1 MGVWT
6 GICLKLFLGVN
17 ITVKGLENI
26 PKDQKYFVVCSH
38 QSIFET
44 FYLQTIF
51 NSSVF
56 ILKKELMKIPLFGLP
71 GNPVS
76 AGVCSLIFLRASIN
90 KILGVN
96 EFFPNL
102 HVGILNGELKKNDQL
117 ISKIRILEG
126 KKIIFT
132 NATSK
137 HAKKIL
143 KILELE
149 DDFDQI
155 IDIKDLEYI
164 PKPDKRSY
172 KKLLECLNLNK
183 ENLNKTIF
191 FEDTVKN
198 LIPAKELGITTVW
211 MKNSINEKDFKKN
224 FSFIDYSFNNL
235 SEFLDTIKMRG

>member
-1 MGVWT
+1 MIYQNSFQNWIFDLDNTMYDINLGLFKKISNRIT
-6 GICLKLFLGVN
+6 DFIMSKYSLDIDQAKKIQKEYYLKYGLTLRGLIVEKKLEPEEFLDYVHD
-17 ITVKGLENI
+17 VEHPELE
-26 PKDQKYFVVCSH
+26 
-38 QSIFET
+38 
-44 FYLQTIF
+44 
-51 NSSVF
+51 
-56 ILKKELMKIPLFGLP
+56 
-71 GNPVS
+71 
-76 AGVCSLIFLRASIN
+76 
-90 KILGVN
+90 
-96 EFFPNL
+96 
-102 HVGILNGELKKNDQL
+102 KNDQL

-149 DDFDQI
+149 HDFDQI

-183 ENLNKTIF
+183 ENLDKTIF

-211 MKNSINEKDFKKN
+211 MKNSINEKDFMKN
-224 FSFIDYSFNNL
+224 CNFIDYSFNNL
-235 SEFLDTIKMRG
+235 NEFLDTVKMRG

>member
-1 MGVWT
+1 MIYQNSFQNWIFDLDNTMYDINLGLFKKISNRIT
-6 GICLKLFLGVN
+6 DFIMSKYSLDIDQAKKIQKEYYLKYGLTLRGLIVEKKLEPEEFLDYVHD
-17 ITVKGLENI
+17 VEHPELE
-26 PKDQKYFVVCSH
+26 
-38 QSIFET
+38 
-44 FYLQTIF
+44 
-51 NSSVF
+51 
-56 ILKKELMKIPLFGLP
+56 
-71 GNPVS
+71 
-76 AGVCSLIFLRASIN
+76 
-90 KILGVN
+90 
-96 EFFPNL
+96 
-102 HVGILNGELKKNDQL
+102 KNDQL

-155 IDIKDLEYI
+155 IDIKDLDYI

-183 ENLNKTIF
+183 ESLDKTIF

-211 MKNSINEKDFKKN
+211 MKNSINEKDFIKN
-224 FSFIDYSFNNL
+224 CNFIDYSFNNL
-235 SEFLDTIKMRG
+235 NEFLDTIKMRG

>member
-1 MGVWT
+1 MIYQNSFQNWIFDLDNTMYDINLGLFKKISNRIT
-6 GICLKLFLGVN
+6 DFIMSKYSLDIDQAKKIQKEYYLKYGLTLRGLIVEKKLEPDEFLDYVHD
-17 ITVKGLENI
+17 VEH
-26 PKDQKYFVVCSH
+26 P
-38 QSIFET
+38 
-44 FYLQTIF
+44 
-51 NSSVF
+51 
-56 ILKKELMKIPLFGLP
+56 
-71 GNPVS
+71 
-76 AGVCSLIFLRASIN
+76 
-90 KILGVN
+90 
-96 EFFPNL
+96 
-102 HVGILNGELKKNDQL
+102 ELKKNDQL

-149 DDFDQI
+149 YDFDQI

-183 ENLNKTIF
+183 ENLDKTIF

-224 FSFIDYSFNNL
+224 CNFIDYSFNNL
-235 SEFLDTIKMRG
+235 NEFLDTIKMRG

>member
-1 MGVWT
+1 MIYQNSFQNWIFDLDNTIYDINLGLFKKISNRIT
-6 GICLKLFLGVN
+6 DFIMSKYSLDIDQAKKIQKEYYLKYGLTLRGLIVEKKLEPEEFLDYVHD
-17 ITVKGLENI
+17 VEHPELE
-26 PKDQKYFVVCSH
+26 
-38 QSIFET
+38 
-44 FYLQTIF
+44 
-51 NSSVF
+51 
-56 ILKKELMKIPLFGLP
+56 
-71 GNPVS
+71 
-76 AGVCSLIFLRASIN
+76 
-90 KILGVN
+90 
-96 EFFPNL
+96 
-102 HVGILNGELKKNDQL
+102 KNDQL

-149 DDFDQI
+149 HDFDQI

-183 ENLNKTIF
+183 ENLDKTIF

>member
-1 MGVWT
+1 MIYQNSFQNWIFDLDNTMYDINLGLFKKISNRIT
-6 GICLKLFLGVN
+6 DFIMSKYSLDIDQAKKIQKEYYLKYGLTLRGLIVEKKLEPEEFLDYVHD
-17 ITVKGLENI
+17 VEHPELE
-26 PKDQKYFVVCSH
+26 
-38 QSIFET
+38 
-44 FYLQTIF
+44 
-51 NSSVF
+51 
-56 ILKKELMKIPLFGLP
+56 
-71 GNPVS
+71 
-76 AGVCSLIFLRASIN
+76 
-90 KILGVN
+90 
-96 EFFPNL
+96 
-102 HVGILNGELKKNDQL
+102 KNDQL

-149 DDFDQI
+149 HDFDQI

-172 KKLLECLNLNK
+172 KKLLECLKLDK
-183 ENLNKTIF
+183 ENLDKTIF

-211 MKNSINEKDFKKN
+211 IKNSINEKDFMKN
-224 FSFIDYSFNNL
+224 CNFIDYSFNNL
-235 SEFLDTIKMRG
+235 NEFLDTIKMRG

>member
-1 MGVWT
+1 MIYQNSFQNWIFDLDNTMYDINLGLFKKISNRIT
-6 GICLKLFLGVN
+6 DFIMSKYSLDIDQAKKIQKEYYLKYGLTLRGLIIEKKLEPEEFLDYVHD
-17 ITVKGLENI
+17 VEHPELE
-26 PKDQKYFVVCSH
+26 
-38 QSIFET
+38 
-44 FYLQTIF
+44 
-51 NSSVF
+51 
-56 ILKKELMKIPLFGLP
+56 
-71 GNPVS
+71 
-76 AGVCSLIFLRASIN
+76 
-90 KILGVN
+90 
-96 EFFPNL
+96 
-102 HVGILNGELKKNDQL
+102 KNDKL

-143 KILELE
+143 NILELE
-149 DDFDQI
+149 HDFDQI

-183 ENLNKTIF
+183 ENLDKTIF

-211 MKNSINEKDFKKN
+211 MKNSINEKDFMKN
-224 FSFIDYSFNNL
+224 CNFIDYSFNNL
-235 SEFLDTIKMRG
+235 NEFLDTIKMRG

>member
-1 MGVWT
+1 MIYQNSFQNWIFDLDNTMYDIDLGLFKKISNRIT
-6 GICLKLFLGVN
+6 DFIMSKYSLDIDQAKKIQKEYYLKYGLTLRGLIVEKKLEPEEFL
-17 ITVKGLENI
+17 
-26 PKDQKYFVVCSH
+26 DFVHDVEH
-38 QSIFET
+38 
-44 FYLQTIF
+44 
-51 NSSVF
+51 
-56 ILKKELMKIPLFGLP
+56 P
-71 GNPVS
+71 
-76 AGVCSLIFLRASIN
+76 
-90 KILGVN
+90 
-96 EFFPNL
+96 
-102 HVGILNGELKKNDQL
+102 ELKKNDQL

-155 IDIKDLEYI
+155 IDIKDLDYI

-183 ENLNKTIF
+183 ENLDKTIF

-211 MKNSINEKDFKKN
+211 MKNSINEKDFIKN
-224 FSFIDYSFNNL
+224 CNFIDYSFNNL
-235 SEFLDTIKMRG
+235 NEFLDTIKMRG

>member
-1 MGVWT
+1 MIYQNSFQNWIFDLDNTIYDINLGLFKKISNRIT
-6 GICLKLFLGVN
+6 DFIMSKYSLDIDQAKKIQKEYYLKYGLTLRGLIVEKKLEPEEFLDYVHD
-17 ITVKGLENI
+17 VEH
-26 PKDQKYFVVCSH
+26 P
-38 QSIFET
+38 
-44 FYLQTIF
+44 
-51 NSSVF
+51 
-56 ILKKELMKIPLFGLP
+56 
-71 GNPVS
+71 
-76 AGVCSLIFLRASIN
+76 
-90 KILGVN
+90 
-96 EFFPNL
+96 
-102 HVGILNGELKKNDQL
+102 ELKKNDQL

-149 DDFDQI
+149 HDFDQI

-183 ENLNKTIF
+183 ENLDKTIF

-211 MKNSINEKDFKKN
+211 IKNSINEKDFMKN
-224 FSFIDYSFNNL
+224 CNFIDYSFNNL
-235 SEFLDTIKMRG
+235 NEFLDTIKMRG

>member
-1 MGVWT
+1 MIYQNSFQNWIFDLDNTMYDINLGLFKKISNRIT
-6 GICLKLFLGVN
+6 DFIMSKYSLDIDKAKKIQKEYYLKYGLTLRGLIIEKNLEPEEFLDYVHD
-17 ITVKGLENI
+17 VEH
-26 PKDQKYFVVCSH
+26 P
-38 QSIFET
+38 
-44 FYLQTIF
+44 
-51 NSSVF
+51 
-56 ILKKELMKIPLFGLP
+56 
-71 GNPVS
+71 
-76 AGVCSLIFLRASIN
+76 
-90 KILGVN
+90 
-96 EFFPNL
+96 
-102 HVGILNGELKKNDQL
+102 ELKKDDQL

-183 ENLNKTIF
+183 QNLDKTIF

-211 MKNSINEKDFKKN
+211 IKNSINEKDFKKN
-224 FSFIDYSFNNL
+224 FSLIDYSFNNL
-235 SEFLDTIKMRG
+235 NEFLDTIKMRG

>member
-1 MGVWT
+1 MIYQNSFQNWIFDLDNTMYDINLGLFKKISNRIT
-6 GICLKLFLGVN
+6 DFIMSKYSLDIDQAKKIQKEYYLKYGLTLRGLIVEKKLEPEEFLDYVHD
-17 ITVKGLENI
+17 VEH
-26 PKDQKYFVVCSH
+26 P
-38 QSIFET
+38 
-44 FYLQTIF
+44 
-51 NSSVF
+51 
-56 ILKKELMKIPLFGLP
+56 
-71 GNPVS
+71 
-76 AGVCSLIFLRASIN
+76 
-90 KILGVN
+90 
-96 EFFPNL
+96 
-102 HVGILNGELKKNDQL
+102 ELKKNDQL

-149 DDFDQI
+149 HDFDQI

-183 ENLNKTIF
+183 ENLDKTIF

-211 MKNSINEKDFKKN
+211 MKNAINEKDFMKN
-224 FSFIDYSFNNL
+224 CNFIDYSFNNL
-235 SEFLDTIKMRG
+235 NEFLDTIKMRG

>member
-1 MGVWT
+1 MIYQNSFQNWIFDLDNTMYDINLGLFKKISNRIT
-6 GICLKLFLGVN
+6 DFIMSKYSLDIDQAKKIQKEYYLKYGLTLRGLIVEKKLEPEEFLDYVHD
-17 ITVKGLENI
+17 VEH
-26 PKDQKYFVVCSH
+26 P
-38 QSIFET
+38 
-44 FYLQTIF
+44 
-51 NSSVF
+51 
-56 ILKKELMKIPLFGLP
+56 
-71 GNPVS
+71 
-76 AGVCSLIFLRASIN
+76 
-90 KILGVN
+90 
-96 EFFPNL
+96 
-102 HVGILNGELKKNDQL
+102 ELKKNDQL

-149 DDFDQI
+149 HDFDQI

-183 ENLNKTIF
+183 ENLDKTIF

-211 MKNSINEKDFKKN
+211 MKNSINEKDFMKN
-224 FSFIDYSFNNL
+224 FNYIDYSFNNL
-235 SEFLDTIKMRG
+235 NEFLDTIKMRG

>member
-1 MGVWT
+1 MIYQNSFQNWIFDLDNTMYDINLGLFKKISNRIT
-6 GICLKLFLGVN
+6 DFIMSKYSLDIDQAKKIQKEYYLKYGLTLRGLIVEKKLEPEEFLDYVHD
-17 ITVKGLENI
+17 VEH
-26 PKDQKYFVVCSH
+26 P
-38 QSIFET
+38 
-44 FYLQTIF
+44 
-51 NSSVF
+51 
-56 ILKKELMKIPLFGLP
+56 
-71 GNPVS
+71 
-76 AGVCSLIFLRASIN
+76 
-90 KILGVN
+90 
-96 EFFPNL
+96 
-102 HVGILNGELKKNDQL
+102 ELKKNDQL

-149 DDFDQI
+149 HDFDQI

-183 ENLNKTIF
+183 ENLDKTIF

-224 FSFIDYSFNNL
+224 CNFIDYSFNNL
-235 SEFLDTIKMRG
+235 NEFLDTIKMRG

>member
-1 MGVWT
+1 MIYQNSFQNWIFDLDNTMYDINLGLFKKISNRIT
-6 GICLKLFLGVN
+6 DFIMSKYSLDIDQAKKIQKEYYLKYGLTLRGLIVEKKLEPEEFLDYVHD
-17 ITVKGLENI
+17 VEHPELE
-26 PKDQKYFVVCSH
+26 
-38 QSIFET
+38 
-44 FYLQTIF
+44 
-51 NSSVF
+51 
-56 ILKKELMKIPLFGLP
+56 
-71 GNPVS
+71 
-76 AGVCSLIFLRASIN
+76 
-90 KILGVN
+90 
-96 EFFPNL
+96 
-102 HVGILNGELKKNDQL
+102 KNDQL

-149 DDFDQI
+149 DYFDQI

-183 ENLNKTIF
+183 ENLDKTIF

-211 MKNSINEKDFKKN
+211 MKNSINEKDFMKN
-224 FSFIDYSFNNL
+224 CNFIDYSFNNL
-235 SEFLDTIKMRG
+235 NEFLDTIKMRG

>member
-1 MGVWT
+1 MIYQNSFQNWIFDLDNTMYDINLGLFKKISNRIT
-6 GICLKLFLGVN
+6 DFIMSKYSLDIDQAKKIQKEYYLKYGLTLRGLIVEKKLEPEEFLDYVHD
-17 ITVKGLENI
+17 VEHPELE
-26 PKDQKYFVVCSH
+26 
-38 QSIFET
+38 
-44 FYLQTIF
+44 
-51 NSSVF
+51 
-56 ILKKELMKIPLFGLP
+56 
-71 GNPVS
+71 
-76 AGVCSLIFLRASIN
+76 
-90 KILGVN
+90 
-96 EFFPNL
+96 
-102 HVGILNGELKKNDQL
+102 KNDQL

-137 HAKKIL
+137 HARKIL

-149 DDFDQI
+149 HDFDQI

-183 ENLNKTIF
+183 ENLDKTIF

-211 MKNSINEKDFKKN
+211 MKNSINEKDFMKN
-224 FSFIDYSFNNL
+224 CNFIDYSFNNL
-235 SEFLDTIKMRG
+235 NEFLDTIKMRG

>member
-1 MGVWT
+1 MIYQNSFQNWIFDLDNTMYDVNLGLFKKISNRIT
-6 GICLKLFLGVN
+6 DFIMSKYSLDIDQAKKIQKEYYLKYGLTLRGLIVEKKLEPEEFLDYVHD
-17 ITVKGLENI
+17 VEH
-26 PKDQKYFVVCSH
+26 P
-38 QSIFET
+38 
-44 FYLQTIF
+44 
-51 NSSVF
+51 
-56 ILKKELMKIPLFGLP
+56 
-71 GNPVS
+71 
-76 AGVCSLIFLRASIN
+76 
-90 KILGVN
+90 
-96 EFFPNL
+96 
-102 HVGILNGELKKNDQL
+102 ELKKNDQL

-143 KILELE
+143 EILELE
-149 DDFDQI
+149 HDFDQI

-183 ENLNKTIF
+183 ENLDKTIF

-211 MKNSINEKDFKKN
+211 MKNSINEKDFMKN
-224 FSFIDYSFNNL
+224 CNFIDYSFNNL
-235 SEFLDTIKMRG
+235 NEFLDTIKMRG

>member
-1 MGVWT
+1 MIYQNSFQNWIFDLDNTLYDINLGLFKKISNRIT
-6 GICLKLFLGVN
+6 DFIMSKYSLDIDKAKKIQKEYYLKYGLTLRGLIVEKKLEPEEFLDYVHD
-17 ITVKGLENI
+17 VEH
-26 PKDQKYFVVCSH
+26 P
-38 QSIFET
+38 
-44 FYLQTIF
+44 
-51 NSSVF
+51 
-56 ILKKELMKIPLFGLP
+56 
-71 GNPVS
+71 
-76 AGVCSLIFLRASIN
+76 
-90 KILGVN
+90 
-96 EFFPNL
+96 
-102 HVGILNGELKKNDQL
+102 ELKKNDQL

-149 DDFDQI
+149 HDFDQI

-183 ENLNKTIF
+183 ENLEKTIF

-235 SEFLDTIKMRG
+235 NEFLDTIKMRG

>member
-1 MGVWT
+1 MIYQNSFQNWIFDLDNTMYDINLGLFKKISNRIT
-6 GICLKLFLGVN
+6 DFIMSKYYLDIDQAKKIQKEYYLKYGLTLRGLIVEKKLKPEEFLDYVHD
-17 ITVKGLENI
+17 VEHPELE
-26 PKDQKYFVVCSH
+26 
-38 QSIFET
+38 
-44 FYLQTIF
+44 
-51 NSSVF
+51 
-56 ILKKELMKIPLFGLP
+56 
-71 GNPVS
+71 
-76 AGVCSLIFLRASIN
+76 
-90 KILGVN
+90 
-96 EFFPNL
+96 
-102 HVGILNGELKKNDQL
+102 KNDQL

-149 DDFDQI
+149 HDFDQI

-183 ENLNKTIF
+183 ENLDKTIF

-211 MKNSINEKDFKKN
+211 MKNSINEKDFIKN
-224 FSFIDYSFNNL
+224 FNFIDYSFNNL
-235 SEFLDTIKMRG
+235 NEFLDTIKMRG

>member
-1 MGVWT
+1 MIYQNSFQNWIFDLDNTIYDINLGLFKKISNRIT
-6 GICLKLFLGVN
+6 DFIMSKYSLDIDQAKKIQKEYYLKYGLTLRGLIVEKKLEPEEFLDYVHD
-17 ITVKGLENI
+17 VEH
-26 PKDQKYFVVCSH
+26 P
-38 QSIFET
+38 
-44 FYLQTIF
+44 
-51 NSSVF
+51 
-56 ILKKELMKIPLFGLP
+56 
-71 GNPVS
+71 
-76 AGVCSLIFLRASIN
+76 
-90 KILGVN
+90 
-96 EFFPNL
+96 
-102 HVGILNGELKKNDQL
+102 ELKKNDQL

-172 KKLLECLNLNK
+172 KKLLKCLNLNK
-183 ENLNKTIF
+183 ENLDKTIF

-211 MKNSINEKDFKKN
+211 IKNSINEKDFLKN
-224 FSFIDYSFNNL
+224 FNFIDYSFNNL
-235 SEFLDTIKMRG
+235 NEFLDTIKMRG

>member
-1 MGVWT
+1 MIYQNSFQNWIFDLDNTLYDINLGLFKKISNRIT
-6 GICLKLFLGVN
+6 DFIMSKYSLDIDQAKKIQKEYYLKYGLTLRGLIVEKKLEPEEFLDYVHD
-17 ITVKGLENI
+17 VEH
-26 PKDQKYFVVCSH
+26 P
-38 QSIFET
+38 
-44 FYLQTIF
+44 
-51 NSSVF
+51 
-56 ILKKELMKIPLFGLP
+56 
-71 GNPVS
+71 
-76 AGVCSLIFLRASIN
+76 
-90 KILGVN
+90 
-96 EFFPNL
+96 
-102 HVGILNGELKKNDQL
+102 ELKKNDQL

-149 DDFDQI
+149 HDFDQI

-191 FEDTVKN
+191 VEDTVKN

-211 MKNSINEKDFKKN
+211 MKNSINEKDFIKN
-224 FSFIDYSFNNL
+224 CNFIDYSFNNL
-235 SEFLDTIKMRG
+235 NEFLDTIKMRG

>member
-1 MGVWT
+1 MIYQNSFQNWIFDLDNTMYDINLGLFKKISNRIT
-6 GICLKLFLGVN
+6 DFIMSKYSLDIDQAKKIQKEYYLKYGLTLRGLIVEKKLKPEEFLDYVHD
-17 ITVKGLENI
+17 VEH
-26 PKDQKYFVVCSH
+26 P
-38 QSIFET
+38 
-44 FYLQTIF
+44 
-51 NSSVF
+51 
-56 ILKKELMKIPLFGLP
+56 
-71 GNPVS
+71 
-76 AGVCSLIFLRASIN
+76 
-90 KILGVN
+90 
-96 EFFPNL
+96 
-102 HVGILNGELKKNDQL
+102 ELKKNDQL

-149 DDFDQI
+149 NDFDQI

-172 KKLLECLNLNK
+172 KKLLDCLNLNK
-183 ENLNKTIF
+183 ENLDKTIF

-211 MKNSINEKDFKKN
+211 MKNSINEKDFIKN
-224 FSFIDYSFNNL
+224 CNFIDYSFNNL
-235 SEFLDTIKMRG
+235 NEFLDTIKMRG

>member
-1 MGVWT
+1 MIYQNSFQNWIFDLDNTMYDINLGLFKKISNRIT
-6 GICLKLFLGVN
+6 DFIMSKYSLDIDQAKKIQKEYYLKYGLTLRGLIVEKKLEPEEFLDYVHD
-17 ITVKGLENI
+17 VEHPELE
-26 PKDQKYFVVCSH
+26 
-38 QSIFET
+38 
-44 FYLQTIF
+44 
-51 NSSVF
+51 
-56 ILKKELMKIPLFGLP
+56 
-71 GNPVS
+71 
-76 AGVCSLIFLRASIN
+76 
-90 KILGVN
+90 
-96 EFFPNL
+96 
-102 HVGILNGELKKNDQL
+102 KNDQL

-183 ENLNKTIF
+183 ENLDKTIF

-211 MKNSINEKDFKKN
+211 MKNSINEKDFMKN
-224 FSFIDYSFNNL
+224 CDFIDYSFNNL
-235 SEFLDTIKMRG
+235 NEFLDTIKMRG

>member
-1 MGVWT
+1 MIYQNSFQNWIFDLDNTMYDINLGLFKKISNRIT
-6 GICLKLFLGVN
+6 DFIMSKYSLDIDQAKKIQKEYYLKYGLTLRGLIVEKKLEPEEFLDYVHD
-17 ITVKGLENI
+17 VEHPELE
-26 PKDQKYFVVCSH
+26 
-38 QSIFET
+38 
-44 FYLQTIF
+44 
-51 NSSVF
+51 
-56 ILKKELMKIPLFGLP
+56 
-71 GNPVS
+71 
-76 AGVCSLIFLRASIN
+76 
-90 KILGVN
+90 
-96 EFFPNL
+96 
-102 HVGILNGELKKNDQL
+102 KNDQL

-149 DDFDQI
+149 HDFDQI

-183 ENLNKTIF
+183 ENLDKTIF

-211 MKNSINEKDFKKN
+211 MKNSINEKDFMKN
-224 FSFIDYSFNNL
+224 CKFIDYSFNNL
-235 SEFLDTIKMRG
+235 NEFLDTIKMRG

>member
-1 MGVWT
+1 MIYQNSFQNWIFDLDNTMYDINLGLFKKISNRIT
-6 GICLKLFLGVN
+6 DFIMSKYSLDIDQAKKIQKEYYLKYGLTLRGLIVEKKLEPEEFLDYVHD
-17 ITVKGLENI
+17 VEH
-26 PKDQKYFVVCSH
+26 P
-38 QSIFET
+38 
-44 FYLQTIF
+44 
-51 NSSVF
+51 
-56 ILKKELMKIPLFGLP
+56 
-71 GNPVS
+71 
-76 AGVCSLIFLRASIN
+76 
-90 KILGVN
+90 
-96 EFFPNL
+96 
-102 HVGILNGELKKNDQL
+102 ELKKNDQL

-149 DDFDQI
+149 NDFDQI

-183 ENLNKTIF
+183 EKLDKTIF

-211 MKNSINEKDFKKN
+211 MKNSINEKDFIKN
-224 FSFIDYSFNNL
+224 CNFIDYSFNNL
-235 SEFLDTIKMRG
+235 NEFLDTIKMRG

>member
-1 MGVWT
+1 MIYQNSFQNWIFDLDNTMYDINLGLFKKISNRIT
-6 GICLKLFLGVN
+6 DFIMSKYSLDIDQAKKIQKEYYLKYGLTLRGLIVEKKLEPEEFLDYVHD
-17 ITVKGLENI
+17 VEHPELE
-26 PKDQKYFVVCSH
+26 
-38 QSIFET
+38 
-44 FYLQTIF
+44 
-51 NSSVF
+51 
-56 ILKKELMKIPLFGLP
+56 
-71 GNPVS
+71 
-76 AGVCSLIFLRASIN
+76 
-90 KILGVN
+90 
-96 EFFPNL
+96 
-102 HVGILNGELKKNDQL
+102 KNDQL

-132 NATSK
+132 NATSN

-149 DDFDQI
+149 HDFDQI

-183 ENLNKTIF
+183 ENLDKTIF

-211 MKNSINEKDFKKN
+211 MKNSINEKDFIKN
-224 FSFIDYSFNNL
+224 CNFIDYSFNNL
-235 SEFLDTIKMRG
+235 NEFLDTIKMRG

>member
-1 MGVWT
+1 MIYQNSFQNWIFDLDNTMYDINLGLFKKISNRIT
-6 GICLKLFLGVN
+6 DFIMSKYSLDIDQAKKIQKEYYLKYGLTLRGLIVEKKLEPEEFLDYVHD
-17 ITVKGLENI
+17 VEHPELE
-26 PKDQKYFVVCSH
+26 
-38 QSIFET
+38 
-44 FYLQTIF
+44 
-51 NSSVF
+51 
-56 ILKKELMKIPLFGLP
+56 
-71 GNPVS
+71 
-76 AGVCSLIFLRASIN
+76 
-90 KILGVN
+90 
-96 EFFPNL
+96 
-102 HVGILNGELKKNDQL
+102 KNDQL

-149 DDFDQI
+149 HDFDQI

-211 MKNSINEKDFKKN
+211 MKNSINEKDYMKN
-224 FSFIDYSFNNL
+224 CNFIDYSFNNL
-235 SEFLDTIKMRG
+235 NEFLDTIKMRG

>member
-1 MGVWT
+1 MIYQNSFQNWIFDLDNTMYDINLGLFKKISNRIT
-6 GICLKLFLGVN
+6 DFIMSKYSLDIDQAKKIQKEYYLKYGLTLRGLIVEKKLEPEEFLDYVHD
-17 ITVKGLENI
+17 VEH
-26 PKDQKYFVVCSH
+26 P
-38 QSIFET
+38 
-44 FYLQTIF
+44 
-51 NSSVF
+51 
-56 ILKKELMKIPLFGLP
+56 
-71 GNPVS
+71 
-76 AGVCSLIFLRASIN
+76 
-90 KILGVN
+90 
-96 EFFPNL
+96 
-102 HVGILNGELKKNDQL
+102 ELKKNDQL

-149 DDFDQI
+149 HDFDQI

-172 KKLLECLNLNK
+172 NKLLECLNLNK
-183 ENLNKTIF
+183 ENLDKTIF

-211 MKNSINEKDFKKN
+211 MKNSINEKDFIKN
-224 FSFIDYSFNNL
+224 CNFIDYSFNNL
-235 SEFLDTIKMRG
+235 NEFLDTIKMRG

>member
-1 MGVWT
+1 MIYQNSFQNWIFDLDNTMYDINLGLFKKISNRIT
-6 GICLKLFLGVN
+6 DFIMSKYSLDIDQAKKIQKEYYLKYGLTLRGLIVEKKLEPEEFLDYVHD
-17 ITVKGLENI
+17 VEH
-26 PKDQKYFVVCSH
+26 P
-38 QSIFET
+38 
-44 FYLQTIF
+44 
-51 NSSVF
+51 
-56 ILKKELMKIPLFGLP
+56 
-71 GNPVS
+71 
-76 AGVCSLIFLRASIN
+76 
-90 KILGVN
+90 
-96 EFFPNL
+96 
-102 HVGILNGELKKNDQL
+102 ELKKNDQL

-149 DDFDQI
+149 HDFDQI

-211 MKNSINEKDFKKN
+211 MKNSINEKDFIKN
-224 FSFIDYSFNNL
+224 FNFIDYSFNNL
-235 SEFLDTIKMRG
+235 NEFLDTIKMRG

>member
-1 MGVWT
+1 MIYQNSFQNWIFDLDNTIYDINLGLFKKISNRIT
-6 GICLKLFLGVN
+6 DFIMSKYSLDIDQAKKIQKEYYLKYGLTLRGLIVEKKLEPEEFLDYVHD
-17 ITVKGLENI
+17 VEH
-26 PKDQKYFVVCSH
+26 P
-38 QSIFET
+38 
-44 FYLQTIF
+44 
-51 NSSVF
+51 
-56 ILKKELMKIPLFGLP
+56 
-71 GNPVS
+71 
-76 AGVCSLIFLRASIN
+76 
-90 KILGVN
+90 
-96 EFFPNL
+96 
-102 HVGILNGELKKNDQL
+102 ELKKNDQL

-149 DDFDQI
+149 HDFDQI

-191 FEDTVKN
+191 VEDTVKN

-211 MKNSINEKDFKKN
+211 MKNSMNEKDFMKN
-224 FSFIDYSFNNL
+224 CNFIDYSFNNL
-235 SEFLDTIKMRG
+235 NEFLDTIKMRG

>member
-1 MGVWT
+1 MIYQNSFQNWIFDLDNTMYDINLGLFKKISNRIT
-6 GICLKLFLGVN
+6 DFIMSKYSLDIDQAKKIQKEYYLKYGLTLRGLIVEKKIEPEEFLDYVHD
-17 ITVKGLENI
+17 VEH
-26 PKDQKYFVVCSH
+26 P
-38 QSIFET
+38 
-44 FYLQTIF
+44 
-51 NSSVF
+51 
-56 ILKKELMKIPLFGLP
+56 
-71 GNPVS
+71 
-76 AGVCSLIFLRASIN
+76 
-90 KILGVN
+90 
-96 EFFPNL
+96 
-102 HVGILNGELKKNDQL
+102 ELKKNDQL

-149 DDFDQI
+149 HDFDQI

-183 ENLNKTIF
+183 KNLDKTIF

-211 MKNSINEKDFKKN
+211 MKNSINEKDFMKN
-224 FSFIDYSFNNL
+224 CNFIDYSFNNL
-235 SEFLDTIKMRG
+235 NEFLDTIKMRG

>member
-1 MGVWT
+1 MIYQNSFQNWIFDLDNTIYDINLGLFKKISNRIT
-6 GICLKLFLGVN
+6 DFIMSKYSLDIDQAKKIQKEYYLKYGLTLRGLIVEKKLEPEEFLDYVHD
-17 ITVKGLENI
+17 VEH
-26 PKDQKYFVVCSH
+26 P
-38 QSIFET
+38 
-44 FYLQTIF
+44 
-51 NSSVF
+51 
-56 ILKKELMKIPLFGLP
+56 
-71 GNPVS
+71 
-76 AGVCSLIFLRASIN
+76 
-90 KILGVN
+90 
-96 EFFPNL
+96 
-102 HVGILNGELKKNDQL
+102 ELKKNDQL

-183 ENLNKTIF
+183 ENLDKTIF

-211 MKNSINEKDFKKN
+211 MKNSINEKDFIKN
-224 FSFIDYSFNNL
+224 CNFIDYSFNNL
-235 SEFLDTIKMRG
+235 NEFLDTIKMRG

>member
-1 MGVWT
+1 MIYQNSFQNWIFDLDNTLYDINLGLFKKISNRIT
-6 GICLKLFLGVN
+6 DFIMSKYSLDIDQAKKIQKEYYLKYGLTLRGLIVEKKLEPEEFLDYVHD
-17 ITVKGLENI
+17 VEHPELE
-26 PKDQKYFVVCSH
+26 
-38 QSIFET
+38 
-44 FYLQTIF
+44 
-51 NSSVF
+51 
-56 ILKKELMKIPLFGLP
+56 
-71 GNPVS
+71 
-76 AGVCSLIFLRASIN
+76 
-90 KILGVN
+90 
-96 EFFPNL
+96 
-102 HVGILNGELKKNDQL
+102 KNDQL

-143 KILELE
+143 KILGLE

-183 ENLNKTIF
+183 NNLDKTIF

-211 MKNSINEKDFKKN
+211 MKNSINEKDFMKN
-224 FSFIDYSFNNL
+224 CNFIDYSFNNL
-235 SEFLDTIKMRG
+235 NEFLDTIKMRG